1 MRKYDFY
8 HYKGINSADMKTV
21 LDDYVRKVAFA
32 YGLYFKESLYY
43 IKKRDYTN
51 RLTKKFEETFEFVN
65 ENTKKEIK
73 K

>member
-1 MRKYDFY
+1 M
-8 HYKGINSADMKTV
+8 

-43 IKKRDYTN
+43 IKERDYTN
-51 RLTKKFEETFEFVN
+51 RSTKRFEETFEFVN

-73 K
+73 KINNFANEYIDKMVKNKNNI